1 MGGSLHYIQKNI
13 LRELMQSSELRYSEL
28 KPEDMAG
35 NLFMYHLKPL
45 IRDGMIVKN
54 NVGHYELTAE
64 GKLHLD
70 HLNLKTMLPR
80 RQARIVLF
88 FAAQNEKGEWL
99 LVRKSKHPL
108 FNKIGHIH
116 GNQLMGESLLEAAKN
131 IFSDRSGFDAVITH
145 RGDGYATYL
154 ESGEMTSNVMFHFFI
169 ATNMKGTL
177 RSSHS
182 SGVNIWMSQD
192 EINTNPDVLPTVK
205 DLLAQHNK
213 TAEGERFFVELNY
226 SI

>member
-13 LRELMQSSELRYSEL
+13 LRQLMHSNELRYSQL

-45 IRDGMIVKN
+45 IREGMIFKN
-54 NVGHYELTAE
+54 ETGQYELTAE

-70 HLNLKTMLPR
+70 HLNLQTMLPR

-88 FAAQNEKGEWL
+88 FAAQNDKGEWL

-108 FNKIGHIH
+108 YNKIGHIH

-131 IFSDRSGFDAVITH
+131 VFECRSGLTAKIIH

-154 ESGEMTSNVMFHFFI
+154 ENNEMTSNVMFHFFI
-169 ATNMKGTL
+169 ATNLQGTL
-177 RSSHS
+177 RKSHS
-182 SGVNIWMSQD
+182 SGKNIWMSEQAIAKD
-192 EINTNPDVLPTVK
+192 PDILPTVV
-205 DLLAQHNK
+205 DLLKWHTK
-213 TAEGERFFVELNY
+213 TPKNERFFVELNY

>member
-1 MGGSLHYIQKNI
+1 MHYIQKNI
-13 LRELMQSSELRYSEL
+13 LRQLMHNDELRYSQL

-54 NVGHYELTAE
+54 EAGHYELTAD

-70 HLNLKTMLPR
+70 HLSLKTMQPR
-80 RQARIVLF
+80 LQARIVLF
-88 FAAQNEKGEWL
+88 FAAQNDQGEWL

-108 FNKIGHIH
+108 YNKIGHIH

-131 IFSDRSGFDAVITH
+131 VFEDRSGFKADIVH

-154 ESGEMTSNVMFHFFI
+154 ENNEMTSNVMFHFFM
-169 ATNMKGTL
+169 AKNLKGKL
-177 RSSHS
+177 RPKHS
-182 SGVNIWMSQD
+182 NGENIWMSEQA
-192 EINTNPDVLPTVK
+192 IQSSPDILPTVK
-205 DLLAQHNK
+205 DLLKWHAK
-213 TAEGERFFVELNY
+213 TPENERFFVELNY